1 MGAPLLKPRK
11 ANGTRWVQHR
21 LMTTRALLSSYPVL
35 VAHLESMAVDPT
47 HDRAKAKG
55 LLNLITSFKFIVH
68 VLLFQE
74 ILAPLARLSL
84 AWQRDAVEMP
94 QMIAAEKCLKDALE
108 RLSVVDAENPSSVDK
123 LMNESHSADVSYK
136 EVKLSQAAKG
146 AAFFTRH
153 RASYV
158 ENVKEC
164 CEDRFCLEDT
174 TKIFN
179 CVTVLDT
186 NLRPKDH
193 DELLE
198 HGDAKIRMA
207 ASHFAQVIGPDVDT
221 NALVREWHELK
232 VFGAANMKGQP
243 PEHIWMKVHVF
254 YADRYPCVARIIHIP
269 RVLPFSNALV
279 ERCFSTM
286 NKIKTDWRA
295 SLDTA
300 TLDMLIRIKKTGP
313 QIDAFKSAKSVDV
326 FFTRKPRRPTVQPY
340 GKRPMPDKEVAEAD
354 ADAAG
359 PPPAKC

>member
-1 MGAPLLKPRK
+1 
-11 ANGTRWVQHR
+11 
-21 LMTTRALLSSYPVL
+21 
-35 VAHLESMAVDPT
+35 
-47 HDRAKAKG
+47 
-55 LLNLITSFKFIVH
+55 
-68 VLLFQE
+68 
-74 ILAPLARLSL
+74 
-84 AWQRDAVEMP
+84 MP
-94 QMIAAEKCLKDALE
+94 QMIAADKCLKDAQG

-123 LMNESHSADVSYK
+123 LMNESHPADVSYK
-136 EVKLSQAAKG
+136 EVKLSQAAQG

-158 ENVKEC
+158 ENLKEC
-164 CEDRFCLEDT
+164 FEDRFCLEDT

-186 NLRPKDH
+186 NLWPEDH
-193 DELLE
+193 DRLLE

-207 ASHFAQVIGPDVDT
+207 AAHFAQVIGPDVDT
-221 NALVREWHELK
+221 DALVREWHELK
-232 VFGAANMKGQP
+232 VFVAANMKGQP
-243 PEHIWMKVHVF
+243 PEDIWMSPRVL
-254 YADRYPCVARIIHIP
+254 YRSRVARIINIL

-279 ERCFSTM
+279 ERCFSTI

-340 GKRPMPDKEVAEAD
+340 GKRPLPDEEVAEAD